1 MNITSLER
9 NLGAQDGYT
18 IMTTVHFLE
27 YNQIMI
33 MMMMIIIIII
43 IITNA
48 DYGADYQLNPHQNN
62 FHLEDKQKY

>member
-33 MMMMIIIIII
+33 MMMMMIIIIII
-43 IITNA
+43 NA